1 MSQDDRTY
9 AEILGPA
16 RVAELMSEAQ
26 ALDDL
31 IAVVEDYATS
41 ANLSPLE
48 AFEQSVP
55 ILRMAFTPYV
65 PLASDLPC

>member
-1 MSQDDRTY
+1 VSEDDRTY

-16 RVAELMSEAQ
+16 RVTELLTEAQ
-26 ALDDL
+26 ALADL
-31 IAVVEDYATS
+31 IAVVEDYAAS
-41 ANLSPLE
+41 AGLSPLE
-48 AFEQSVP
+48 AFEQLVP